1 MPNYLNIIESDSSLT
16 KPCDDKTYSQYSKDS
31 KTIKNDIKSKECIS
45 PKSHKK
51 SSQKIL
57 WGDCLEV
64 LKAMK
69 SESIGAMVTSPPY
82 YNAREYAQY
91 KNLQEYLDFMEE
103 V

>member
-1 MPNYLNIIESDSSLT
+1 MH
-16 KPCDDKTYSQYSKDS
+16 KPKISQ
-31 KTIKNDIKSKECIS
+31 
-45 PKSHKK
+45 K
-51 SSQKIL
+51 SSQKII

-69 SESIGAMVTSPPY
+69 SESIGAMVTSHPY